1 MLEQINS
8 NKLNRVKKL
17 AAKGKTGLFF
27 ATVILAI
34 FIFID
39 KIWEKIKSPVIRL
52 IIVILL
58 AGFFIVLTSYN
69 PVKIIAVDENALNDD
84 YAPIIQ
90 ETPLDESEYI
100 KTEINEN
107 DDMASLEDLIE
118 KRIEETVLPPVIDNA
133 EVTDYSLDN
142 NFDKS
147 DWKLLLV
154 NKEHPIPADYTFTL
168 GVIKGAMKCDERIL
182 TPLTDMFAAA
192 ADDGINLI
200 VCSPY
205 RDLSRQEY
213 LFDRKMKSYINSGY
227 SYIDA
232 YKESSAVVTVPG
244 ASEHQI
250 GISLDIICDTY
261 SQLNEGF
268 GETDAGRW
276 LVNNS
281 FKYGFILRYPK
292 DKEDI
297 TGIIYE
303 PWHFRYVGVEAATVI
318 HDNNITLEEFV
329 SSL

>member
-39 KIWEKIKSPVIRL
+39 KIWKKIKSPVIRL

-118 KRIEETVLPPVIDNA
+118 KRIEETVLTPVIDNA
-133 EVTDYSLDN
+133 EVTDYSLNN